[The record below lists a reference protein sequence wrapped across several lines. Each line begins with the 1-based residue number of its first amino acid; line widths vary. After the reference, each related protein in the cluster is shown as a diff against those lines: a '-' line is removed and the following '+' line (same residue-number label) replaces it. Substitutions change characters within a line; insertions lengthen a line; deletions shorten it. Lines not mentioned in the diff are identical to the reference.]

1 MQQLG
6 RIAQGG
12 EMGEFAF
19 DKYGN
24 RQEFDDAILGLM
36 GLKVSKVNPTQSL
49 PFLIS
54 EFKKAD
60 ANSKRLFTRITYQ
73 SGAVSAQDILNAY
86 ENSQQASYTAQQN
99 FYRDYLALQLSL
111 IHI

>member
-73 SGAVSAQDILNAY
+73 SGAVSAQDILNCLL
-86 ENSQQASYTAQQN
+86 YTSDAA
-99 FYRDYLALQLSL
+99 DE
-111 IHI
+111 